1 GIANAGGRIDVLAAQ
16 IGRRGFQTGQAGI
29 GEVIAVARQP
39 GLLAGAF
46 ELADLRVGN
55 QVGGGAVAV
64 VDERE
69 VAVAA
74 QSLIAHTQVMAAVA
88 IAEQDAAGAVVDLGA
103 ITGILIIVGAMGIA
117 VEVAQ
122 VGAQLAATEGD
133 VMHSTHIM
141 LAIVVFQFAKVVAGG
156 QVVGHLV

>member
-1 GIANAGGRIDVLAAQ
+1 
-16 IGRRGFQTGQAGI
+16 
-29 GEVIAVARQP
+29 
-39 GLLAGAF
+39 
-46 ELADLRVGN
+46 
-55 QVGGGAVAV
+55 
-64 VDERE
+64 
-69 VAVAA
+69 
-74 QSLIAHTQVMAAVA
+74 
-88 IAEQDAAGAVVDLGA
+88 EQDAAGAVVDLGA

-156 QVVGHLV
+156 QVVGHLVVSADKAELIDPFGTAGDAQFLIVAGCTALGLLDLAGDQAQAIYIGGAQLAAAEGLWQQATIVQRQYRQLG